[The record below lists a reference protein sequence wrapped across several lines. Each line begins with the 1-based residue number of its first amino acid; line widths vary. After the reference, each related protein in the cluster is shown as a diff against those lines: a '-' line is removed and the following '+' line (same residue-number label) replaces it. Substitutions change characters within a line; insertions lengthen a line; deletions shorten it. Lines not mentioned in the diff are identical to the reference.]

1 LSDGIRNMIG
11 MVADI
16 AFRSTKLNP
25 NLGPYAARET
35 PGVVLIDEVDMHLHP
50 EWQQRVLGTLTE
62 AFPRIQFIV
71 TTHSPQVLT
80 TVQKESIRVIE
91 WKSGKVCITT
101 PVHETYAQESRRTL
115 EDVLNVSSRPPLDI
129 NEKLHRYLQLVED
142 GNETLQDAVH
152 LRSELEQVLGAG
164 DSQLQL
170 ADMLIARNQAK
181 GLKTR

>member
-1 LSDGIRNMIG
+1 M
-11 MVADI
+11 
-16 AFRSTKLNP
+16 
-25 NLGPYAARET
+25 
-35 PGVVLIDEVDMHLHP
+35 
-50 EWQQRVLGTLTE
+50 TE